1 MIFWTVRKPFGD
13 NAARFIGIGMVT
25 EILNFSMLVL
35 QKGGERISFWGFG
48 MMMGYGVKVRKVSLL
63 LLFLTL
69 RKFIPPLPPLGSME
83 S

>member
-35 QKGGERISFWGFG
+35 QKGGNRIPFWGFG
-48 MMMGYGVKVRKVSLL
+48 TMMGCGVIVRRV
-63 LLFLTL
+63 
-69 RKFIPPLPPLGSME
+69 
-83 S
+83 